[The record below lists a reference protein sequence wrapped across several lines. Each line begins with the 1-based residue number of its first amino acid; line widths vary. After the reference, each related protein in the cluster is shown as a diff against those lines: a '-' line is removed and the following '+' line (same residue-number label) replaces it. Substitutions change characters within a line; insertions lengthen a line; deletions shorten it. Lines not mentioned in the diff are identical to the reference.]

1 MPLTKNIRQEI
12 LSGLKTDF
20 AKITTGNGYSKTITN
35 IVKGEVSLK
44 KTNDTHILGYF
55 FGQETREDENNDTQI
70 CNLPLIV
77 YIEFKNTQDKESLTD
92 IAELYI
98 KDLEM
103 FFRRDTSK
111 VNPTAICSTLKKK
124 QIIRYDIKETFPYI
138 EGGNGIIGMV
148 INIKYISSKT
158 QNIF

>member
-1 MPLTKNIRQEI
+1 MALTKNIRQQI
-12 LSGLKTDF
+12 LLILKTDF
-20 AKITTGNGYSKTITN
+20 AKITVANGYGKTITN

-44 KTNDTHILGYF
+44 ETNDTHILGYF
-55 FGQETREDENNDTQI
+55 FGQETRDDQINVTQR

-77 YIEFKNTQDKESLTD
+77 YIEFKNTQDAENLTD
-92 IAELYI
+92 TAEIYI

-103 FFRRDTSK
+103 FFRKDTST
-111 VNPTAICSTLKKK
+111 VSAVCTLGRI
-124 QIIRYDIKETFPYI
+124 QQVIRYDIKESFPYI
-138 EGGNGIIGMV
+138 EGGAALIGML